1 MYGGMNM
8 ATQSICH
15 NIVIDDARRADSFV
29 HALERAEKLSSHISR
44 KVIPSRD
51 LQKNEIK
58 NFLGAVRKHG

>member
-1 MYGGMNM
+1 M
-8 ATQSICH
+8 ATQSIFH
-15 NIVIDDARRADSFV
+15 NIVIDDACRVDSFV